1 MCFFSLSLSLFSSFS
16 FFSFFRFFWPSSS
29 RTLPRG
35 CTCTECTGN
44 RPVNIIGDPSTAVIV
59 TLNKPMVLQCYAV
72 GWPRPY
78 TTWWRADKILPKQY
92 GVFEQFEDHS
102 LIIQVVTDDVLGP
115 YTCQA
120 YNGEGRAASWS
131 VTLQAYYTPT
141 ADDNRRPYNPYLIPP
156 PPAWANYGPTAGRV
170 TRPPPVYRLETTESK
185 RVTDDV
191 AQATPPP
198 PIFYNG
204 KLLVGKTTRFYF
216 FFFVFISFHRDPIE
230 CNKKKTFTPTRIR
243 MLEGVIRRQTFNR
256 FFFFFAPVVTAFTH
270 NTLSKCIIRFQ
281 ALSPRRMAV
290 FRLRS
295 SHQSHSCPR
304 ELETK
309 ELVHSR
315 KEHRTIHVSSKQFVF
330 FFSHFQKKLDPSK
343 AIILYGRFTQCFSRN
358 ENNFNMESFK
368 VNVKLSVYK
377 SPCTYR

>member
-1 MCFFSLSLSLFSSFS
+1 MLHVFFSLSLLLFS
-16 FFSFFRFFWPSSS
+16 RSS
-29 RTLPRG
+29 RSSCSCVSSGRPRRGRCRG

-102 LIIQVVTDDVLGP
+102 LVIQMVTDDVLGP
-115 YTCQA
+115 YTCHA

-156 PPAWANYGPTAGRV
+156 PPPPSAWANYGPTAGRV

-191 AQATPPP
+191 ARATPPP
-198 PIFYNG
+198 PPPILYNG

-216 FFFVFISFHRDPIE
+216 FLFHLI
-230 CNKKKTFTPTRIR
+230 
-243 MLEGVIRRQTFNR
+243 V
-256 FFFFFAPVVTAFTH
+256 
-270 NTLSKCIIRFQ
+270 
-281 ALSPRRMAV
+281 
-290 FRLRS
+290 
-295 SHQSHSCPR
+295 
-304 ELETK
+304 
-309 ELVHSR
+309 
-315 KEHRTIHVSSKQFVF
+315 
-330 FFSHFQKKLDPSK
+330 PS
-343 AIILYGRFTQCFSRN
+343 
-358 ENNFNMESFK
+358 
-368 VNVKLSVYK
+368 
-377 SPCTYR
+377 